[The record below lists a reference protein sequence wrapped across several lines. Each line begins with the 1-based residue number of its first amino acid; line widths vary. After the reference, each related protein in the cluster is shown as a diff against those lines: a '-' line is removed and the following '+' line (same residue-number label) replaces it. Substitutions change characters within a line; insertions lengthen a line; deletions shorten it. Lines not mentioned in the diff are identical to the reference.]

1 MLESLRK
8 TSYTVRYPRWMVGR
22 PLLYSSSALASLGDA
37 MFGYSQG
44 IIAAAQVQ
52 PSFIKRM
59 YGRDV
64 TLSQVQGGEEGVNVF
79 LQAIVVSC
87 LNLTAL
93 LSSYFSAYICDAL
106 GRRMSIRI
114 GGMLYLIASLIQ
126 IFMPNITALII
137 GRCIQGLGVGMLSM
151 TVPIYQCEIA
161 PGHGRGLFVSIEYL
175 CLNLGYALSA
185 WVGYGFFFAMPSE
198 ISWRGP
204 YIVQAVMACILV
216 LWTFILPE
224 TPRWL
229 ISHGFKPEGLALL
242 ADLHA
247 DGDLYDDG
255 VTETYTSI
263 ERTIA
268 LEAALGTASWVEL
281 FRTYT
286 RRAAVGITCQL
297 FAQFN
302 GINAILY
309 FLPENLTRAGF
320 DIPHSLLFS
329 GACALVYCAGT
340 LPTMIWVDK
349 WGRRTFLLFGSAGL
363 AGALA
368 LIGGLQFHEETLPL
382 GSARMPV
389 ANGIFAGV
397 SILSNSIAIILKA
410 TRTGVC
416 IYLFLFG
423 ATWGPIPWLLGA
435 EIFPLRARAKGMAL
449 STATNWLSN
458 FIVAFITPPLFAVLG
473 AGYYF
478 LLLGFAVISGIFVY
492 FVYPETAGRTLEELG
507 EVFGD
512 GDGAVGVPKLAEES
526 AIGPEPLSAIEPD
539 AMREDWPRKSSGS
552 RLVGLGL
559 DPVLSEPIGDV
570 LDASSELTIPV
581 TDDGKVE
588 DEKGISQ
595 RDSFEGGATPVP
607 GETTRTTSDSGAMEE
622 INIDD
627 DGLRESHSDSMET
640 YEDAMD
646 ELRRSSVSEEDAD
659 NSFASNAQEHGHE
672 PH

>member
-1 MLESLRK
+1 MFASLRK
-8 TSYTVRYPRWMVGR
+8 TSYTVRYPRWMVGK

-59 YGRDV
+59 YGHDV

-198 ISWRGP
+198 VSWRGP

-247 DGDLYDDG
+247 DGDLYDDA
-255 VTETYTSI
+255 VSETYASI

-268 LEAALGTASWVEL
+268 LEAALGTASWGEL

-340 LPTMIWVDK
+340 LPTMVWVDK
-349 WGRRTFLLFGSAGL
+349 WGRRAFLLFGSAGL

-382 GSARMPV
+382 GPGRMPV
-389 ANGIFAGV
+389 ANGIFA
-397 SILSNSIAIILKA
+397 
-410 TRTGVC
+410 GVC

-478 LLLGFAVISGIFVY
+478 LLLGR
-492 FVYPETAGRTLEELG
+492 GRTLEELG

-512 GDGAVGVPKLAEES
+512 GDGAVGMPKLVEES
-526 AIGPEPLSAIEPD
+526 AIGPEPQSAIEPD
-539 AMREDWPRKSSGS
+539 AMRENWPRKSSGS

-559 DPVLSEPIGDV
+559 DPPFSVPIGDV

-581 TDDGKVE
+581 TDDGKE
-588 DEKGISQ
+588 GDEKGIS
-595 RDSFEGGATPVP
+595 RGGSFEERERGGTTPVP
-607 GETTRTTSDSGAMEE
+607 RETTRTGSDSGAMEE
-622 INIDD
+622 IDIDD
-627 DGLRESHSDSMET
+627 GGMRESHSESMET

-646 ELRRSSVSEEDAD
+646 EFRRASVSEEAD
-659 NSFASNAQEHGHE
+659 VSFASNVQEHGHE